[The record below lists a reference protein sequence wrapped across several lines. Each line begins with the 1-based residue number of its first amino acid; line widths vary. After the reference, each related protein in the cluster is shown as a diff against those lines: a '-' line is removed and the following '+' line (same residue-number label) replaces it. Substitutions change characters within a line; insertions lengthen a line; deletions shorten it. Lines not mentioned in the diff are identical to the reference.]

1 LIVFFTV
8 EHNFVLFVFS
18 FPRPASQ
25 MLANQRSYREV
36 ANLLD
41 AVKQFMTHFD
51 KYVHIPVIQN
61 IEQRVLAIRAT
72 LTGQIS
78 GTFRQLAKVR
88 KSSVFCTALR
98 NFWCSQV
105 AAAPFCGSRQAICR
119 VTSVC
124 SKVRWFGCKMCFYF

>member
-1 LIVFFTV
+1 
-8 EHNFVLFVFS
+8 
-18 FPRPASQ
+18 

-61 IEQRVLAIRAT
+61 IEQRVQAIRAT

-78 GTFRQLAKVR
+78 ATFRQLAKVR
-88 KSSVFCTALR
+88 IA
-98 NFWCSQV
+98 
-105 AAAPFCGSRQAICR
+105 G
-119 VTSVC
+119 
-124 SKVRWFGCKMCFYF
+124 